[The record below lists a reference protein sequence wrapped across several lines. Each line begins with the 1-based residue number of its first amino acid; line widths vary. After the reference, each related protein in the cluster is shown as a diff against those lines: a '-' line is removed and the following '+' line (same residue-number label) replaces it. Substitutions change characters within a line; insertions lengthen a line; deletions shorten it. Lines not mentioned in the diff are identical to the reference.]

1 LHLLRLLDI
10 QHDFRQLPYLDICGR
25 LRLTLQLARVTLE
38 MPVAVDRAI
47 CEREEEKEREEQRR
61 SLATDGS
68 RTKHVGRRTKG
79 GILPAKLTTIICCLV
94 VVLEH
99 SERVLR

>member
-1 LHLLRLLDI
+1 MHLLRLLDI
-10 QHDFRQLPYLDICGR
+10 QHDLRQLPYRDICGR

-47 CEREEEKEREEQRR
+47 CEREEAKEREAQAR
-61 SLATDGS
+61 SQAADGS
-68 RTKHVGRRTKG
+68 RTRRVGRSTKG
-79 GILPAKLTTIICCLV
+79 GILPANLTTIICCLV